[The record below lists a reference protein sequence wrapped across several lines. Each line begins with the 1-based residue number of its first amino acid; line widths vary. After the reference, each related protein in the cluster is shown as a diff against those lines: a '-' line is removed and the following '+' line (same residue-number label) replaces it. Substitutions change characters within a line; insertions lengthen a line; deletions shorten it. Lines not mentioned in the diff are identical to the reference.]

1 MKFGCRI
8 ENGKL
13 VFNRTKDFADYCKTL
28 VGKELVLTLTD
39 AKKKR
44 SDQQNA
50 YYWAVIVKTLS
61 DEWGYET
68 DEIHLLLKE
77 MFIPKKFI
85 TVEGIEFQVIPST
98 TKLSTKEFKEF
109 IEKIQRWASA
119 QGVYL
124 PDPNEFI
131 I

>member
-1 MKFGCRI
+1 MKFGCQI
-8 ENGKL
+8 QNGKL
-13 VFNRTKDFADYCKTL
+13 TFNRAKDFADYCKTL
-28 VGKELVLTLTD
+28 VGKELLLTLTD
-39 AKKKR
+39 RKKTR
-44 SDQQNA
+44 SDNQNA
-50 YYWAVIVKTLS
+50 YYWAVIIKTLS

-68 DEIHLLLKE
+68 EEIHLLLKE
-77 MFIPKKFI
+77 MFIQKKFI
-85 TVEGIEFQVIPST
+85 TVKGVEFEVIPST